1 MKKILMKINEVI
13 NKGKFPFAV
22 LVIGL
27 PNVLIIKN
35 TGYEFTSR
43 NGNEIITKT
52 IEAKYFYILVVVYI
66 IYILISVVGY
76 VIDLKETK
84 EKKSINIT
92 FIFIIMLMVYL
103 IFIFL
108 KNYKILF
115 WLPYKWGRQVFLMK

>member
-52 IEAKYFYILVVVYI
+52 IEAKYIYILVVVYV

-76 VIDLKETK
+76 IIDLKEAK
-84 EKKSINIT
+84 EKKGINIT

-103 IFIFL
+103 IFIL
-108 KNYKILF
+108 SKNYKILF
-115 WLPYKWGRQVFLMK
+115 